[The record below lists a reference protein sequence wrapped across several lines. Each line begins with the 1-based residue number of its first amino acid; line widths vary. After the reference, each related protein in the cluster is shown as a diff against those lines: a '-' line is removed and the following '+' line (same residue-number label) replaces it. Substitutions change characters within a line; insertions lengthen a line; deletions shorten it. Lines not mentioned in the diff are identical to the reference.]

1 MTFHTCPRGHA
12 QESDSIAGSVLC
24 GTCVGRV
31 EGQLR
36 ALPALHQECLHQASP
51 TVRRTNPTKVS
62 SSRNRDHL
70 NVSVLDTRHRAL
82 TMLDSWSG
90 MVVDKLGTT
99 PPPRTVPHLA
109 RFLLRHLKWLAAQP
123 PAVDFADE
131 IEGLV
136 AELRQTIDPAPSVL
150 HTVIR
155 KCVVDGCAGTISA
168 LPQGGGSAGT
178 RHIACSA
185 GHSWEMREWLGLRKL
200 MKRQREEVDG

>member
-12 QESDSIAGSVLC
+12 QKNDSIAGSVLC
-24 GTCVGRV
+24 ATCLGRV
-31 EGQLR
+31 EGALR

-62 SSRNRDHL
+62 SSRRRDHL

-82 TMLDSWSG
+82 TMLDSWSA

-99 PPPRTVPHLA
+99 PPPRTVPALA
-109 RFLLRHLKWLAAQP
+109 RFLLRHLEWLASQP

-131 IEGLV
+131 IEGLA
-136 AELRQTIDPAPSVL
+136 AELRQTVDPAPSVL
-150 HTVIR
+150 HAVIR

-168 LPQGGGSAGT
+168 LAQGGGGAGN
-178 RHIACSA
+178 RHIACTA

>member
-1 MTFHTCPRGHA
+1 MTLHTCPRGHA
-12 QESDSIAGSVLC
+12 QENDSVAGFLLC
-24 GTCVGRV
+24 APCVGRV

-36 ALPALHQECLHQASP
+36 ALPALHQDCLHQASP
-51 TVRRTNPTKVS
+51 AVRRTNPTKVM

-70 NVSVLDTRHRAL
+70 NVAVLDTRHRTL
-82 TMLDSWSG
+82 TVLESWSG
-90 MVVDKLGTT
+90 MVTDKLGTA

-109 RFLLRHLKWLAAQP
+109 RFLVRHLGWLVTQH

-136 AELRQTIDPAPSVL
+136 VELRQTVDPAPSAL
-150 HTVIR
+150 HAVIR

-168 LPQGGGSAGT
+168 MPRGGGGT
-178 RHIACSA
+178 GARHLACSA

-200 MKRQREEVDG
+200 MKRQREGVDG